1 MPRVFT
7 TWIGK
12 FPFHFAASSFCALLA
27 VRESPACSRPY
38 VGLYENP
45 VEVSSD
51 EMALRK
57 LRENAA
63 AGNIVH
69 FVYSA
74 AGLFPVPL
82 LIEKKIFQ
90 RKGKDGGRG
99 TLFTFLGE
107 F

>member
-12 FPFHFAASSFCALLA
+12 FLFHFAASFFRALLA
-27 VRESPACSRPY
+27 ARESACSRSY

-82 LIEKKIFQ
+82 LIEKKNFQ